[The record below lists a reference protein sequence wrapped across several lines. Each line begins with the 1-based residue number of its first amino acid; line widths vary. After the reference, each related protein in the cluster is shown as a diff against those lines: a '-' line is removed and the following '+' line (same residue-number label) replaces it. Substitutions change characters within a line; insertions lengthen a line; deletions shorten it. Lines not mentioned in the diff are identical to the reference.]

1 MSTKE
6 DLYYTE
12 EEHSVEEIADFME
25 EVAESIRQGRIVF
38 PDDFELDLPENVVL
52 NIDVDRRTK
61 TEGTSTSIEIELKWK
76 ESAA

>member
-25 EVAESIRQGRIVF
+25 VAGSIRQGRIAF
-38 PDDFELDLPENVVL
+38 PDDFELDLPENVIL